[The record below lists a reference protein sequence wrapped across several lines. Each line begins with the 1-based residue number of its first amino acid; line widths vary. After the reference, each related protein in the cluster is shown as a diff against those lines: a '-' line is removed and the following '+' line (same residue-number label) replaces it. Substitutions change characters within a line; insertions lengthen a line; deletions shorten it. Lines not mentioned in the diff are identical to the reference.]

1 MPGRKLEWIK
11 LRKTTQ
17 RQASLQGFYR
27 RIASH
32 EYRALYRWESGFF
45 LSCVILT
52 DMKHFLFFFWRCHAN
67 CTIIS
72 SNSKIHFV
80 DKEAADFCVFMFF
93 TWMGFYYH
101 LQCIRHRLRYKSV
114 ASDYTLSHD
123 THLMISFFTFNKL
136 CNLDHYLGLLCF
148 LLQLICNAG
157 KINFLDVNRIFIG
170 GSMSLFEHGFWHQ
183 CQLWLHAM
191 GSCKSLIQSSHFQS
205 PSSAVKHTH

>member
-114 ASDYTLSHD
+114 VSPRLINIVLDRSFLFTGPAWPFKIRTISGVCFILCLS
-123 THLMISFFTFNKL
+123 LS
-136 CNLDHYLGLLCF
+136 
-148 LLQLICNAG
+148 
-157 KINFLDVNRIFIG
+157 
-170 GSMSLFEHGFWHQ
+170 
-183 CQLWLHAM
+183 
-191 GSCKSLIQSSHFQS
+191 
-205 PSSAVKHTH
+205 